1 MIKRVDGIGGL
12 PYGYG
17 IGKVQ
22 PVSKTQMDIKKD
34 REKQNEEKRAN
45 LLQQKSFIEELR
57 RQQEQ
62 LQEQEQNKKSFDR
75 RI

>member
-34 REKQNEEKRAN
+34 REKQNEEKELIYFN
-45 LLQQKSFIEELR
+45 KSLL
-57 RQQEQ
+57 
-62 LQEQEQNKKSFDR
+62 
-75 RI
+75 

>member
-1 MIKRVDGIGGL
+1 MIKRVGGL

-17 IGKVQ
+17 IAKVQ
-22 PVSKTQMDIKKD
+22 PVSKVQMDIKRD

-57 RQQEQ
+57 RQQEK
-62 LQEQEQNKKSFDR
+62 LQEQDQKKKSFGR

>member
-22 PVSKTQMDIKKD
+22 PVSKTQMDIKKIGKNKMKKK
-34 REKQNEEKRAN
+34 ELIYFNKS
-45 LLQQKSFIEELR
+45 LL
-57 RQQEQ
+57 
-62 LQEQEQNKKSFDR
+62 
-75 RI
+75 